1 MEMQE
6 KDTLFLMTLAA
17 FGAVL
22 ASGLAV
28 ILQWNVVLP
37 LTVAVF
43 FLMILTYL
51 LNKKGAIHFS
61 ENAET
66 WAMILTLLVFIAA
79 FIYLYRPV

>member
-6 KDTLFLMTLAA
+6 KDTLFLLTLAA

-28 ILQWNVVLP
+28 ALQWNVVLP
-37 LTVAVF
+37 LTIAVF
-43 FLMILTYL
+43 ILMILTFL
-51 LNKKGAIHFS
+51 LYKKGAIHLS
-61 ENAET
+61 ENLEK
-66 WAMILTLLVFIAA
+66 WVMILTLICFIAA

>member
-17 FGAVL
+17 FGALL
-22 ASGLAV
+22 ASGLAAF
-28 ILQWNVVLP
+28 LQWIVVLP
-37 LTVAVF
+37 LTIAVF
-43 FLMILTYL
+43 LLMILTYL
-51 LNKKGAIHFS
+51 LHRKGAIHFS
-61 ENAET
+61 ENAEK

>member
-22 ASGLAV
+22 ASALATV
-28 ILQWNVVLP
+28 IQWIVVLP
-37 LTVAVF
+37 LTIAVF
-43 FLMILTYL
+43 LLMILTYF
-51 LNKKGAIHFS
+51 LNRRGAIHFS
-61 ENAET
+61 ENAEK
-66 WAMILTLLVFIAA
+66 WAMIITLLVFISA

>member
-22 ASGLAV
+22 ASALATF
-28 ILQWNVVLP
+28 IQWIVVLP
-37 LTVAVF
+37 LTIAVF
-43 FLMILTYL
+43 LLMILTYL
-51 LNKKGAIHFS
+51 LHRKGAVHFS
-61 ENAET
+61 ENAEKWT
-66 WAMILTLLVFIAA
+66 MILTLLVFIAA